1 MPASHL
7 RCSQCGTERPLEGV
21 SACDRCFAPLEPVY
35 DLEAVRAELT
45 RERIAAGPP
54 SLWRYAPLLPVA
66 PPEPAL
72 LAPGFTPLV
81 AAPRLAAEV
90 GVGELYLKLD
100 TANPTHSFKDRVVA
114 VASAKA
120 QELGL
125 EALACAS
132 TGNLAN
138 AVAARAAVEGLPAA
152 IFCPADVEREKLLA
166 SAAHGATIYAVRGN
180 YDACSRLTIELSFEL
195 PWAFVNVD
203 AARVLR
209 RGLEDARLRGRRA
222 ARAGSCRTSSPSRS
236 RRARCSTR
244 TERGFGDF
252 LELGLVDGPAPRLI
266 GSQPEGCSPVADA
279 FAEERL
285 VSPVRP
291 DTVARSLAIG
301 NPADG
306 DAAVDA
312 VRRSGGAIHAVP
324 EDEIGENMLLLAS
337 TAGVFGE
344 TAAGVTLGAL
354 RAAVA
359 AGEVGPRDRV
369 VLFVTGDGLKT
380 LAPVGRRAPAGR
392 DRAGRGRSA
401 RCAPASPRDDARV
414 SLRIVTLPGD
424 GIGPEVT
431 AAAVR
436 VLDALPLEVEVEEHL
451 FGGAAIHA
459 HGDPLPPETL
469 AACRGADAVLL
480 GAVGLPEFDGAP
492 VRPEQGLIRL
502 RGELDVYANLRPTRA
517 DGVDLL
523 IVRELV
529 GGLYFGASGRRE
541 DGSAYDTL
549 RVLAGADRADRAAR
563 VRARARA
570 RPAA

>member
-35 DLEAVRAELT
+35 DLEIVRRDLT
-45 RERIAAGPP
+45 RESIAAGPP

-90 GVGELYLKLD
+90 GVGELHLKLD

-132 TGNLAN
+132 TGNLAH

-195 PWAFVNVD
+195 PWAFVNVT
-203 AARVLR
+203 LR
-209 RGLEDARLRGRRA
+209 AYYAE
-222 ARAGSCRTSSPSRS
+222 GSKTLAYEVAEQLGWELTDVVAVPVASGSLL
-236 RRARCSTR
+236 TR

-266 GSQPEGCSPVADA
+266 GSQPQGCSPVADA
-279 FAEERL
+279 FAEGRL
-285 VSPVRP
+285 VSPLRP

-306 DAAVDA
+306 DAAIEA

-324 EDEIGENMLLLAS
+324 EEEIGENMLLLAS

-359 AGEVGPRDRV
+359 AGDVGPRDRV

-380 LAPVGRRAPAGR
+380 LAPVGYALQPVEI
-392 DRAGRGRSA
+392 
-401 RCAPASPRDDARV
+401 DADA
-414 SLRIVTLPGD
+414 D
-424 GIGPEVT
+424 G
-431 AAAVR
+431 
-436 VLDALPLEVEVEEHL
+436 VLDALRV
-451 FGGAAIHA
+451 AA
-459 HGDPLPPETL
+459 
-469 AACRGADAVLL
+469 
-480 GAVGLPEFDGAP
+480 
-492 VRPEQGLIRL
+492 
-502 RGELDVYANLRPTRA
+502 
-517 DGVDLL
+517 
-523 IVRELV
+523 
-529 GGLYFGASGRRE
+529 
-541 DGSAYDTL
+541 
-549 RVLAGADRADRAAR
+549 
-563 VRARARA
+563 
-570 RPAA
+570 